1 MYTNILQMQ
10 CLFILLQGE
19 DRPSLGYYLLI
30 IKPGRLTI
38 EVHPK
43 HLCRPHRLVAMAL
56 VAIQKFKLTTLGNA
70 LHSIGMQCE
79 FA

>member
-43 HLCRPHRLVAMAL
+43 HLCRPHRLVAMVL
-56 VAIQKFKLTTLGNA
+56 VTIQKYKLTTMGNA
-70 LHSIGMQCE
+70 PHSIAKRCE
-79 FA
+79 LA

>member
-1 MYTNILQMQ
+1 MQ

-19 DRPSLGYYLLI
+19 DRPSLGNYLLI

-43 HLCRPHRLVAMAL
+43 HLCRPHRLIAMVL
-56 VAIQKFKLTTLGNA
+56 VAIQKYKLSTMSNA
-70 LHSIGMQCE
+70 LQALVRSMNSLD
-79 FA
+79 FK